1 VKVTNDFLFKME
13 NARLV
18 LDDDE
23 LRLLYV
29 ATTRAQH
36 VLDVSALREELIR
49 LLGSRPGNRRA
60 SCVAGRPTAA
70 RRTFVPQGQLT
81 G

>member
-1 VKVTNDFLFKME
+1 ME
-13 NARLV
+13 NGRLV

-49 LLGSRPGNRRA
+49 LLGPRP
-60 SCVAGRPTAA
+60 
-70 RRTFVPQGQLT
+70 
-81 G
+81 